1 MKKLDQ
7 NLVILGCI
15 IVFLNSLMLRWP
27 LFSLLSLILLPLLA
41 PTLTKQ
47 TDKNYFAKLFYIVI
61 LVFLWLPF
69 SALSFSL
76 ERLNQVALSLSLSA
90 WIFTYRQ
97 LILGIGSMLFLVLYY
112 LALRSFLGIVPYFTT
127 SASFKET
134 LKQSFSKTKHHIWHY
149 AKYIILGGISL
160 LLVDLLGLWATT
172 LVTTPR
178 IAVLY
183 AVSFWTLKQVL
194 VLSLVFWS
202 VKSELPKRLAVVLS
216 AKWKKWGAG
225 VLVLLALGIQVN
237 LAHKALN
244 VDPGT
249 LPLVISHRG
258 VDGKNGVQN
267 TLPAL
272 NKTKHAAKP
281 AYVELDIQETA
292 DRRFVVSHD
301 EDLRKLAHKNLV
313 IADNSLEQLT
323 QVKLKENGHVAY
335 VASFDS
341 YLKQAQKLKQP
352 LLVELKVNQGT
363 GEKFSA
369 YFCEVYGRKLTK
381 KDAVHSM
388 DLSAINELKQRIPK
402 MQAGY
407 ILPFNLF
414 SLAENKADFYS
425 LEYKTA
431 TKNFIK
437 TAHANGKKVY
447 LWTVNSPQ
455 QALMAWVLGADGVIT
470 DEPSKVEKSLAD
482 HSSKTYLKANLKLYL
497 KEMI

>member
-1 MKKLDQ
+1 M
-7 NLVILGCI
+7 ILGCI

-27 LFSLLSLILLPLLA
+27 IFGLVSLILLLLLA
-41 PTLTKQ
+41 TTLTKQ
-47 TDKNYFAKLFYIVI
+47 TGKNYLAKLFYIVI
-61 LVFLWLPF
+61 LLFLWLPF
-69 SALSFSL
+69 GALSFSL
-76 ERLNQVALSLSLSA
+76 ERLNQVALSLPLSA
-90 WIFTYRQ
+90 WIFTNRRI
-97 LILGIGSMLFLVLYY
+97 ILGLGLLIFLVLYY
-112 LALRSFLGIVPYFTT
+112 LALRSFLGIIPYFTT
-127 SASFKET
+127 SASLKET
-134 LKQSFSKTKHHIWHY
+134 LKQSFAKTKHHIWHY
-149 AKYIILGGISL
+149 AKYIVLGGASL
-160 LLVDLLGLWATT
+160 WLVDLLGLWATT
-172 LVTTPR
+172 LVTTQSVA
-178 IAVLY
+178 IIY
-183 AVSFWTLKQVL
+183 AVSFWMLKQIL
-194 VLSLVFWS
+194 LLSLVFWS
-202 VKSELPKRLAVVLS
+202 IKSELISRPAVALP
-216 AKWKKWGAG
+216 ANWKKWGAG

-244 VDPGT
+244 VDPGAQ
-249 LPLVISHRG
+249 PLVISHRG

-272 NKTKHAAKP
+272 DKTTHIAKP

-301 EDLRKLAHKNLV
+301 ENLRKLAHKNLV

-335 VASFDS
+335 VTSFDS

-352 LLVELKVNQGT
+352 LLVELKINQGT
-363 GEKFSA
+363 GKKFSE
-369 YFCEVYGRKLTK
+369 YFCELYGKKLAK

-388 DLSAINELKQRIPK
+388 DLAAINELKQRLPK

-431 TKNFIK
+431 TKNFIQ

-447 LWTVNSPQ
+447 LWTINSPK

-470 DEPSKVEKSLAD
+470 DEPSKIEKSLAD
-482 HSSKTYLKANLKLYL
+482 HRSKTYLKANLKLYL

>member
-41 PTLTKQ
+41 PTLIKQ
-47 TDKNYFAKLFYIVI
+47 TGKNYFAKLFYIVI

-202 VKSELPKRLAVVLS
+202 VKSELPKRLAVVLP

>member
-1 MKKLDQ
+1 M
-7 NLVILGCI
+7 ILGCI
-15 IVFLNSLMLRWP
+15 IVFLNSLMLHWP
-27 LFSLLSLILLPLLA
+27 IFSLLSLILLPLLA
-41 PTLTKQ
+41 TVLTKQ
-47 TDKNYFAKLFYIVI
+47 TGKNYLAKLFYIVI
-61 LVFLWLPF
+61 LLFLWLPF

-76 ERLNQVALSLSLSA
+76 ERLNQVALSLPLST
-90 WIFTYRQ
+90 WFFTNRRI
-97 LILGIGSMLFLVLYY
+97 ILGMGLVSFLVLYY
-112 LALRSFLGIVPYFTT
+112 LALRSFLGIILYFTT
-127 SASFKET
+127 SASLKET
-134 LKQSFSKTKHHIWHY
+134 LKQSFSKTKRHTWHY

-160 LLVDLLGLWATT
+160 WLVDLLGLWATS

-178 IAVLY
+178 VAVLY
-183 AVSFWTLKQVL
+183 AVGFWMLKQVL
-194 VLSLVFWS
+194 LLSLVFWS
-202 VKSELPKRLAVVLS
+202 VKSELPNRSVVVLPTR
-216 AKWKKWGAG
+216 WKKCGAG
-225 VLVLLALGIQVN
+225 ILVLLALGIQLN
-237 LAHKALN
+237 LAYKALN
-244 VDPGT
+244 VAPGT

-272 NKTKHAAKP
+272 DKTTHTAKP

-323 QVKLKENGHVAY
+323 QVKLRENGHVAY
-335 VASFDS
+335 VTSFDS

-363 GEKFSA
+363 GEKFSE
-369 YFCEVYGRKLTK
+369 YFCELYGKKLTK

-388 DLSAINELKQRIPK
+388 DLAAINELKKRVPK

-482 HSSKTYLKANLKLYL
+482 HSSKIYLKANLKLYL

>member
-202 VKSELPKRLAVVLS
+202 VKSELPKRLAVVLP

-313 IADNSLEQLT
+313 IKELGKNLVRIF
-323 QVKLKENGHVAY
+323 VKY
-335 VASFDS
+335 M
-341 YLKQAQKLKQP
+341 
-352 LLVELKVNQGT
+352 
-363 GEKFSA
+363 GES
-369 YFCEVYGRKLTK
+369 
-381 KDAVHSM
+381 
-388 DLSAINELKQRIPK
+388 
-402 MQAGY
+402 
-407 ILPFNLF
+407 
-414 SLAENKADFYS
+414 
-425 LEYKTA
+425 
-431 TKNFIK
+431 
-437 TAHANGKKVY
+437 
-447 LWTVNSPQ
+447 
-455 QALMAWVLGADGVIT
+455 
-470 DEPSKVEKSLAD
+470 
-482 HSSKTYLKANLKLYL
+482 
-497 KEMI
+497 

>member
-1 MKKLDQ
+1 M
-7 NLVILGCI
+7 ILGCI

-27 LFSLLSLILLPLLA
+27 IFGLVSLILLPLLA
-41 PTLTKQ
+41 TTLTKQ
-47 TDKNYFAKLFYIVI
+47 TGKNYLAKLFYIVI
-61 LVFLWLPF
+61 LLFLWLPF

-76 ERLNQVALSLSLSA
+76 ERLNQVALSLPLSA
-90 WIFTYRQ
+90 WIFTNRRI
-97 LILGIGSMLFLVLYY
+97 ILGIGLLIFLVLYY
-112 LALRSFLGIVPYFTT
+112 LALRSFLGIIPYFTT
-127 SASFKET
+127 SASLKET
-134 LKQSFSKTKHHIWHY
+134 LKQSFSKTKHHFWHY
-149 AKYIILGGISL
+149 AKYIVLGGASL
-160 LLVDLLGLWATT
+160 WGVDLLGLWATT
-172 LVTTPR
+172 LVTTQSVA
-178 IAVLY
+178 IIY
-183 AVSFWTLKQVL
+183 AVSFWTLKQIL
-194 VLSLVFWS
+194 LLSLVFWS
-202 VKSELPKRLAVVLS
+202 IKSELISRPAVALP
-216 AKWKKWGAG
+216 ANWKKWGAG

-244 VDPGT
+244 VDQGT

-272 NKTKHAAKP
+272 DKTTHAAKP

-301 EDLRKLAHKNLV
+301 ENLRKLAHKNLV

-335 VASFDS
+335 VTSFDS
-341 YLKQAQKLKQP
+341 YLKQAQKLKQS
-352 LLVELKVNQGT
+352 LLVELKINQGT
-363 GEKFSA
+363 GKKFSE
-369 YFCEVYGRKLTK
+369 YFCELYGKKLAK
-381 KDAVHSM
+381 RDAVHSM
-388 DLSAINELKQRIPK
+388 DLAAINELKQRLPK

-431 TKNFIK
+431 TKNFIQ

-447 LWTVNSPQ
+447 LWTINSPK
-455 QALMAWVLGADGVIT
+455 QALMAGVLGADGVIT
-470 DEPSKVEKSLAD
+470 DVPSKIEKSLAD
-482 HSSKTYLKANLKLYL
+482 RSSKTYLKANLKLYL
-497 KEMI
+497 KGMI

>member
-1 MKKLDQ
+1 M
-7 NLVILGCI
+7 VLGCI

-27 LFSLLSLILLPLLA
+27 LFGLLSLILLPFLA
-41 PTLTKQ
+41 TTLTKQ
-47 TDKNYFAKLFYIVI
+47 NGKNYLAKLFYIVI
-61 LVFLWLPF
+61 LLFLWLPF

-76 ERLNQVALSLSLSA
+76 ERLNQIALSLPLSA
-90 WIFTYRQ
+90 WIFTNRRI
-97 LILGIGSMLFLVLYY
+97 ILGLGLLIFLVLYY
-112 LALRSFLGIVPYFTT
+112 LALRSFLGIIPYFTT
-127 SASFKET
+127 SASLKET
-134 LKQSFSKTKHHIWHY
+134 LTQSFSKIKHHFWHY

-160 LLVDLLGLWATT
+160 WLVDLLGLWATT
-172 LVTTPR
+172 LVTTPS
-178 IAVLY
+178 IAIIY

-194 VLSLVFWS
+194 LLSLVFWS
-202 VKSELPKRLAVVLS
+202 IKSELTSRPAVILP
-216 AKWKKWGAG
+216 ANWKKWGAG

-237 LAHKALN
+237 LAYKALN
-244 VDPGT
+244 VDPGP

-272 NKTKHAAKP
+272 DKTTHAAQP

-292 DRRFVVSHD
+292 DRWFVVSHD
-301 EDLRKLAHKNLV
+301 ENLRKLAHKNLV

-335 VASFDS
+335 VTSFDS

-363 GEKFSA
+363 GKKFSE
-369 YFCEVYGRKLTK
+369 YFCELYGKKLAK
-381 KDAVHSM
+381 RDAVHSM
-388 DLSAINELKQRIPK
+388 DLAAINELKQRLPK

-431 TKNFIK
+431 TKNFIQ

-447 LWTVNSPQ
+447 LWTINSPK

-497 KEMI
+497 KGMI

>member
-202 VKSELPKRLAVVLS
+202 VKSELPKRLAVVLP

-335 VASFDS
+335 MASFDS

-388 DLSAINELKQRIPK
+388 DLSAINELKQRVPK

>member
-112 LALRSFLGIVPYFTT
+112 LALSSFLGIVPYFTT

-202 VKSELPKRLAVVLS
+202 VKSELPKRLAVVLP

>member
-202 VKSELPKRLAVVLS
+202 VKSELPKRLAVVLP

-292 DRRFVVSHD
+292 DCRFVVSHD

-447 LWTVNSPQ
+447 LWTVNSSQ

>member
-1 MKKLDQ
+1 M
-7 NLVILGCI
+7 ILGCI
-15 IVFLNSLMLRWP
+15 IVFLNSLMLHWP
-27 LFSLLSLILLPLLA
+27 IFSLLSLILLPLLA
-41 PTLTKQ
+41 TVLTKQ
-47 TDKNYFAKLFYIVI
+47 TGKNYLAKLFYIVI
-61 LVFLWLPF
+61 LLFLWLPF

-76 ERLNQVALSLSLSA
+76 EHLNQVALSLPLSA
-90 WIFTYRQ
+90 WLFTNRRI
-97 LILGIGSMLFLVLYY
+97 ILGMGLVSFLVLYY
-112 LALRSFLGIVPYFTT
+112 LALRSFLGIILYFTT
-127 SASFKET
+127 SASLKET
-134 LKQSFSKTKHHIWHY
+134 LKQSFSKTKHHTWHY

-160 LLVDLLGLWATT
+160 WLVDLLGLWATS

-178 IAVLY
+178 VAVLY
-183 AVSFWTLKQVL
+183 AVSFWMLKQVL
-194 VLSLVFWS
+194 LLSLVFWS
-202 VKSELPKRLAVVLS
+202 VKSELPNRSVVVLPTR
-216 AKWKKWGAG
+216 WKKCGAG
-225 VLVLLALGIQVN
+225 ILVLLALGIQLN
-237 LAHKALN
+237 LAYKALN
-244 VDPGT
+244 VAPGT

-272 NKTKHAAKP
+272 DKTTHTAKP

-323 QVKLKENGHVAY
+323 QVKLRENGHVAY
-335 VASFDS
+335 VTSFDS

-363 GEKFSA
+363 GKKFSE
-369 YFCEVYGRKLTK
+369 YFCELYGKKLTK

-388 DLSAINELKQRIPK
+388 DLAAINELKKRVPK

>member
-1 MKKLDQ
+1 M
-7 NLVILGCI
+7 ILGCI

-27 LFSLLSLILLPLLA
+27 IFGLVSLILLPLLA
-41 PTLTKQ
+41 TTLTKQ
-47 TDKNYFAKLFYIVI
+47 TGKNYLAKLFYIVI
-61 LVFLWLPF
+61 LLFLWLPF

-76 ERLNQVALSLSLSA
+76 ERLNQVALSLPLSA
-90 WIFTYRQ
+90 WIFTNRRI
-97 LILGIGSMLFLVLYY
+97 ILGIGLLIFLVLYY
-112 LALRSFLGIVPYFTT
+112 LALRSFLGIIPYFTT
-127 SASFKET
+127 SASLKET
-134 LKQSFSKTKHHIWHY
+134 LKQSFSKTKHHFWHY
-149 AKYIILGGISL
+149 AKYIVLGGASL
-160 LLVDLLGLWATT
+160 WGVDLLGLWATT
-172 LVTTPR
+172 LVTTQSVA
-178 IAVLY
+178 IIY
-183 AVSFWTLKQVL
+183 AVSFLTLKQIL
-194 VLSLVFWS
+194 LLSLVFWS
-202 VKSELPKRLAVVLS
+202 IKSELISRPAVALP
-216 AKWKKWGAG
+216 ANWKKWGAG

-244 VDPGT
+244 VDQGT

-272 NKTKHAAKP
+272 DKTTHAAKP

-301 EDLRKLAHKNLV
+301 ENLRKLAHKNLV

-335 VASFDS
+335 VTSFDS
-341 YLKQAQKLKQP
+341 YLKQAQKLKQS
-352 LLVELKVNQGT
+352 LLVELKINQGT
-363 GEKFSA
+363 GKKFSE
-369 YFCEVYGRKLTK
+369 YFCELYGKKLAK
-381 KDAVHSM
+381 RDAVHSM
-388 DLSAINELKQRIPK
+388 DLAAINELKQRLPK

-431 TKNFIK
+431 TKNFIQ

-447 LWTVNSPQ
+447 LWTINSPK

-470 DEPSKVEKSLAD
+470 DVPSKIEKSLAD
-482 HSSKTYLKANLKLYL
+482 RSSKTYLKANLKLYL
-497 KEMI
+497 KGMI

>member
-1 MKKLDQ
+1 
-7 NLVILGCI
+7 
-15 IVFLNSLMLRWP
+15 
-27 LFSLLSLILLPLLA
+27 
-41 PTLTKQ
+41 
-47 TDKNYFAKLFYIVI
+47 KLFYIVI

-97 LILGIGSMLFLVLYY
+97 LILGIGLMLFLVLYY

-178 IAVLY
+178 VAVIY

-202 VKSELPKRLAVVLS
+202 IKSELPTRIAVVLP

-225 VLVLLALGIQVN
+225 VLVLLALGFQVN

-272 NKTKHAAKP
+272 NKTKHTAKP

-369 YFCEVYGRKLTK
+369 YFCELYGRKLGK

-388 DLSAINELKQRIPK
+388 DLNAINELKQRVPK

-431 TKNFIK
+431 TKSFIK

-497 KEMI
+497 KGMI

>member
-1 MKKLDQ
+1 M
-7 NLVILGCI
+7 VLGCI

-27 LFSLLSLILLPLLA
+27 LFGLLSLILLPFLA
-41 PTLTKQ
+41 TTLTKQ
-47 TDKNYFAKLFYIVI
+47 NGKNYLAKLFYIVI
-61 LVFLWLPF
+61 LLFLWLPF

-76 ERLNQVALSLSLSA
+76 ERLNQIALSLPLSA
-90 WIFTYRQ
+90 WIFTNRRI
-97 LILGIGSMLFLVLYY
+97 ILGLGLLIFLVLYY
-112 LALRSFLGIVPYFTT
+112 LALRSFLGIIPYFTT
-127 SASFKET
+127 SASLKET
-134 LKQSFSKTKHHIWHY
+134 LKQSFSKTKHHFWHY

-160 LLVDLLGLWATT
+160 WLVDLLGLWATT
-172 LVTTPR
+172 LVTTPS
-178 IAVLY
+178 IAIIY

-194 VLSLVFWS
+194 LLSLVFWS
-202 VKSELPKRLAVVLS
+202 IKSELTSRPAVILP
-216 AKWKKWGAG
+216 ANWKKWGAG
-225 VLVLLALGIQVN
+225 VLVLLALGIQVD
-237 LAHKALN
+237 LAYKALN
-244 VDPGT
+244 VDPGP

-272 NKTKHAAKP
+272 DKTTHAAQP

-301 EDLRKLAHKNLV
+301 ENLRKLAHKNLV

-335 VASFDS
+335 VTSFDS

-363 GEKFSA
+363 GKKFSE
-369 YFCEVYGRKLTK
+369 YFCELYGKKLAK
-381 KDAVHSM
+381 RDAVHSM
-388 DLSAINELKQRIPK
+388 DLAAINELKQRLPK

-431 TKNFIK
+431 TKNFIQ

-447 LWTVNSPQ
+447 LWTINSPK

-497 KEMI
+497 KGMI

>member
-41 PTLTKQ
+41 PIWTKQ
-47 TDKNYFAKLFYIVI
+47 TGKNYFAKLFYIVI
-61 LVFLWLPF
+61 LLFLWLPF

-97 LILGIGSMLFLVLYY
+97 LILGIGLMLFLVLYY

-178 IAVLY
+178 VAVIY

-202 VKSELPKRLAVVLS
+202 IKSELPTRIAVVLP

-225 VLVLLALGIQVN
+225 VLVLLALGFQVN
-237 LAHKALN
+237 LAYKALN

-272 NKTKHAAKP
+272 NKTKHTAKP

-369 YFCEVYGRKLTK
+369 YFCELYGRKLTK

-388 DLSAINELKQRIPK
+388 DLNAINELKQRVPK

-431 TKNFIK
+431 TKSFIK

-497 KEMI
+497 KGMI

>member
-1 MKKLDQ
+1 M
-7 NLVILGCI
+7 VLGCI

-27 LFSLLSLILLPLLA
+27 LFGLLSLILLPFLA
-41 PTLTKQ
+41 TTLTKQ
-47 TDKNYFAKLFYIVI
+47 NGKNYLAKLFYIVI
-61 LVFLWLPF
+61 LLFLWLPF

-76 ERLNQVALSLSLSA
+76 ERLNQIALSLPLSA
-90 WIFTYRQ
+90 WIFTNRRI
-97 LILGIGSMLFLVLYY
+97 ILGLGLLIFLVLYY
-112 LALRSFLGIVPYFTT
+112 LALRSFLGIIPYFTT
-127 SASFKET
+127 SASLKET
-134 LKQSFSKTKHHIWHY
+134 LKQSFSKTKHHFWHY

-160 LLVDLLGLWATT
+160 WLVDLLGLWATT
-172 LVTTPR
+172 LVTTPSVA
-178 IAVLY
+178 IIY
-183 AVSFWTLKQVL
+183 AVSFWTLKQIL
-194 VLSLVFWS
+194 LLSLVFWS
-202 VKSELPKRLAVVLS
+202 IKSELTSRPAVALP
-216 AKWKKWGAG
+216 ANWKKWGAG
-225 VLVLLALGIQVN
+225 VLVLLALGIQVD
-237 LAHKALN
+237 LAYKALN
-244 VDPGT
+244 VDPGP

-272 NKTKHAAKP
+272 DKTTHAAQP

-301 EDLRKLAHKNLV
+301 ENLRKLAHKNLV

-335 VASFDS
+335 VTSFDS

-363 GEKFSA
+363 GKKFSE
-369 YFCEVYGRKLTK
+369 YFCELYGKKLAK
-381 KDAVHSM
+381 RDAVHSM
-388 DLSAINELKQRIPK
+388 DLAAINELKQRLPK

-414 SLAENKADFYS
+414 SLAQNKADFYS

-431 TKNFIK
+431 TKNFIQ

-447 LWTVNSPQ
+447 LWTINSPK

-497 KEMI
+497 KGMI

>member
-1 MKKLDQ
+1 
-7 NLVILGCI
+7 
-15 IVFLNSLMLRWP
+15 MLRWP
-27 LFSLLSLILLPLLA
+27 LFGLLSLILLPFLA
-41 PTLTKQ
+41 TTLTKQ
-47 TDKNYFAKLFYIVI
+47 NGKNYLAKLFYIVI
-61 LVFLWLPF
+61 LLFLWLPF

-76 ERLNQVALSLSLSA
+76 ERLNQIALSLPLSA
-90 WIFTYRQ
+90 WIFTNRRI
-97 LILGIGSMLFLVLYY
+97 ILGLGLLIFLVLYY
-112 LALRSFLGIVPYFTT
+112 LALRSFLGIIPYFTT
-127 SASFKET
+127 SASLKET
-134 LKQSFSKTKHHIWHY
+134 LKQSFSKTKHHFWHY

-160 LLVDLLGLWATT
+160 CLVDLLGLWATT
-172 LVTTPR
+172 LVTTPS
-178 IAVLY
+178 IAIIY

-194 VLSLVFWS
+194 LLSLVFWS
-202 VKSELPKRLAVVLS
+202 IKSELTSRPAVILP
-216 AKWKKWGAG
+216 ANWKKWGAG
-225 VLVLLALGIQVN
+225 VLVLLALGIQVD
-237 LAHKALN
+237 LAYKALN
-244 VDPGT
+244 VDPGP

-272 NKTKHAAKP
+272 DKTTHAAQP

-301 EDLRKLAHKNLV
+301 ENLRKLAHKNLV

-335 VASFDS
+335 VTSFDS

-363 GEKFSA
+363 GKKFSE
-369 YFCEVYGRKLTK
+369 YFCELYGKKLAK
-381 KDAVHSM
+381 RDAVHSM
-388 DLSAINELKQRIPK
+388 DLAAINELKQRLPK

-431 TKNFIK
+431 TKNFIQ

-447 LWTVNSPQ
+447 LWTINSPK

-497 KEMI
+497 KGMI

>member
-1 MKKLDQ
+1 M
-7 NLVILGCI
+7 ILGCI

-27 LFSLLSLILLPLLA
+27 LFGLLSLILLPFLA
-41 PTLTKQ
+41 TTLTKQ
-47 TDKNYFAKLFYIVI
+47 KGKNYLAKLFYIVI
-61 LVFLWLPF
+61 LLFLWLPF

-76 ERLNQVALSLSLSA
+76 ERLNQIALSLPLSA
-90 WIFTYRQ
+90 WIFTNRRI
-97 LILGIGSMLFLVLYY
+97 ILGLGLLIFLVLYY
-112 LALRSFLGIVPYFTT
+112 LALRSFLGIIPYFTT
-127 SASFKET
+127 SASLKET
-134 LKQSFSKTKHHIWHY
+134 LKQSFSKTKYHFWHY

-160 LLVDLLGLWATT
+160 WLVDLLGLWATT
-172 LVTTPR
+172 LVTTPS
-178 IAVLY
+178 IAIIY

-194 VLSLVFWS
+194 LLSLVFWS
-202 VKSELPKRLAVVLS
+202 IKSELTSRPAVILP
-216 AKWKKWGAG
+216 ANWKKWGAG

-237 LAHKALN
+237 LAYKALN
-244 VDPGT
+244 VDPGP

-272 NKTKHAAKP
+272 DKTMHTAKP

-301 EDLRKLAHKNLV
+301 ENLRKLAHKNLV

-335 VASFDS
+335 VTSFDS

-363 GEKFSA
+363 GKKFSE
-369 YFCEVYGRKLTK
+369 YFCELYGKKLAK
-381 KDAVHSM
+381 RDAVHSM
-388 DLSAINELKQRIPK
+388 DLAAINELKQHLPK

-431 TKNFIK
+431 TKNFIQ

-447 LWTVNSPQ
+447 LWTINSPK

-497 KEMI
+497 KGMI

>member
-202 VKSELPKRLAVVLS
+202 VKSELPKRLAVVLPS
-216 AKWKKWGAG
+216 KWKKWGAG

>member
-1 MKKLDQ
+1 M
-7 NLVILGCI
+7 ILGCI

-27 LFSLLSLILLPLLA
+27 LLGLVSLILLPLLA
-41 PTLTKQ
+41 TTLTKK
-47 TDKNYFAKLFYIVI
+47 TGKNYLAKLFYIVI
-61 LVFLWLPF
+61 LLFLWLPF

-76 ERLNQVALSLSLSA
+76 ERLNQVALSLPLSA
-90 WIFTYRQ
+90 WIFTNRRI
-97 LILGIGSMLFLVLYY
+97 LLGIGLLIFLMLYY
-112 LALRSFLGIVPYFTT
+112 LALRSFLGIIPYFTT
-127 SASFKET
+127 SASLKET
-134 LKQSFSKTKHHIWHY
+134 LKQSFAKTKHHFWHY
-149 AKYIILGGISL
+149 AKYIVLGGASL
-160 LLVDLLGLWATT
+160 WLVDLLGLWATT
-172 LVTTPR
+172 LVTTQSVA
-178 IAVLY
+178 IIY
-183 AVSFWTLKQVL
+183 AVIFWTLKQIL
-194 VLSLVFWS
+194 LLSLVFWS
-202 VKSELPKRLAVVLS
+202 IKSELISRPAN
-216 AKWKKWGAG
+216 WKKWGAG

-237 LAHKALN
+237 LAYKALN
-244 VDPGT
+244 VDPGAQ
-249 LPLVISHRG
+249 PLVISHRG

-272 NKTKHAAKP
+272 DKTTHAAKP

-301 EDLRKLAHKNLV
+301 ENLRKLAHKNLV

-335 VASFDS
+335 VTSFDS

-352 LLVELKVNQGT
+352 LLVELKINQGT
-363 GEKFSA
+363 GKKFSE
-369 YFCEVYGRKLTK
+369 YFCELYGKKLAK

-388 DLSAINELKQRIPK
+388 DLAAINELKQHLPK

-431 TKNFIK
+431 TKNFIQ

-447 LWTVNSPQ
+447 LWTINSPK

-470 DEPSKVEKSLAD
+470 DEPSKIEKSLAD

-497 KEMI
+497 KGMI

>member
-1 MKKLDQ
+1 M
-7 NLVILGCI
+7 VLGCI

-27 LFSLLSLILLPLLA
+27 LFGLLSLILLPFLA
-41 PTLTKQ
+41 TTLTKQ
-47 TDKNYFAKLFYIVI
+47 NGKNYLAKLFYIVI
-61 LVFLWLPF
+61 LLFLWLPF

-76 ERLNQVALSLSLSA
+76 ERLNQIALSLPLSA
-90 WIFTYRQ
+90 WIFTNRRI
-97 LILGIGSMLFLVLYY
+97 ILGLGLLIFLVLYY
-112 LALRSFLGIVPYFTT
+112 LALRSFLGIIPYFTT
-127 SASFKET
+127 SASLKET
-134 LKQSFSKTKHHIWHY
+134 LKQSFAKTKHHFWHY

-160 LLVDLLGLWATT
+160 WLVDLLGLWATT
-172 LVTTPR
+172 LVTTPS
-178 IAVLY
+178 IAIIY

-194 VLSLVFWS
+194 LLSIVFWS
-202 VKSELPKRLAVVLS
+202 IKSELISRPAVILP
-216 AKWKKWGAG
+216 ANWKKWGAG

-244 VDPGT
+244 VDPGAQ
-249 LPLVISHRG
+249 PLVISHRG

-272 NKTKHAAKP
+272 DKTTHIAKP

-301 EDLRKLAHKNLV
+301 ENLRKLAHKNLV

-335 VASFDS
+335 VTSFDS

-363 GEKFSA
+363 GKKFSE
-369 YFCEVYGRKLTK
+369 YFCELYGKKLAK
-381 KDAVHSM
+381 RDAVHSM
-388 DLSAINELKQRIPK
+388 DLAAINELKQRLPK

-431 TKNFIK
+431 TKNFIQ

-447 LWTVNSPQ
+447 LWTINSPK

-497 KEMI
+497 KGMI

>member
-1 MKKLDQ
+1 M
-7 NLVILGCI
+7 VLGCI

-27 LFSLLSLILLPLLA
+27 LFGLLSLILLPFLA
-41 PTLTKQ
+41 TTLTKQ
-47 TDKNYFAKLFYIVI
+47 NGKNYLAKLFYIVI
-61 LVFLWLPF
+61 LLFLWLPF

-76 ERLNQVALSLSLSA
+76 ERLNQIALSLPLSA
-90 WIFTYRQ
+90 WIFTNRRI
-97 LILGIGSMLFLVLYY
+97 ILGLGLLIFLVLYY
-112 LALRSFLGIVPYFTT
+112 LALRSFLGIIPYFTT
-127 SASFKET
+127 SASLKET
-134 LKQSFSKTKHHIWHY
+134 LKQSFSKTKHHFWHY

-160 LLVDLLGLWATT
+160 CLVDLLGLWATT
-172 LVTTPR
+172 LVTTPS
-178 IAVLY
+178 IAIIY

-194 VLSLVFWS
+194 LLSLVFWS
-202 VKSELPKRLAVVLS
+202 IKSELTSRPAVILP
-216 AKWKKWGAG
+216 ANWKKWGAG
-225 VLVLLALGIQVN
+225 VLVLLALGIQVD
-237 LAHKALN
+237 LAYKALN
-244 VDPGT
+244 VDPGP

-272 NKTKHAAKP
+272 DKTTHAAQP

-301 EDLRKLAHKNLV
+301 ENLRKLAHKNLV

-335 VASFDS
+335 VTSFDS

-363 GEKFSA
+363 GKKFSE
-369 YFCEVYGRKLTK
+369 YFCELYGKKLAK
-381 KDAVHSM
+381 RDAVHSM
-388 DLSAINELKQRIPK
+388 DLAAINELKQRLPK

-431 TKNFIK
+431 TKNFIQ

-447 LWTVNSPQ
+447 LWTINSPK

-497 KEMI
+497 KGMI

>member
-1 MKKLDQ
+1 M
-7 NLVILGCI
+7 ILGCI

-27 LFSLLSLILLPLLA
+27 IFGLVSLILLPLLA
-41 PTLTKQ
+41 TTLTKQ
-47 TDKNYFAKLFYIVI
+47 TEKNYLAKLFYIVI
-61 LVFLWLPF
+61 LLFLWLPF

-76 ERLNQVALSLSLSA
+76 ERLNQVALSLPLSA
-90 WIFTYRQ
+90 WIFTNRRI
-97 LILGIGSMLFLVLYY
+97 LLGIGLLIFLMLYY
-112 LALRSFLGIVPYFTT
+112 LALRSFLGIIPYFTT
-127 SASFKET
+127 LASLKET
-134 LKQSFSKTKHHIWHY
+134 LKQSFAKTKHHFWHY
-149 AKYIILGGISL
+149 AKYIVLGGASL
-160 LLVDLLGLWATT
+160 WLIDLLGLRATT
-172 LVTTPR
+172 LVTNPSVA
-178 IAVLY
+178 IIY
-183 AVSFWTLKQVL
+183 AVSFWILKQIL
-194 VLSLVFWS
+194 LLSLVFWS
-202 VKSELPKRLAVVLS
+202 IKSELIGRPAVVLP
-216 AKWKKWGAG
+216 ANWKKWGAG

-244 VDPGT
+244 VDPGA

-272 NKTKHAAKP
+272 DKTTHATKP

-301 EDLRKLAHKNLV
+301 ENLRKLAHKNLV

-335 VASFDS
+335 VTSFDS

-352 LLVELKVNQGT
+352 LLVELKINQGT
-363 GEKFSA
+363 GKKFGE
-369 YFCEVYGRKLTK
+369 YFCELYGKKLAK

-388 DLSAINELKQRIPK
+388 DLAAINELKHRLPK

-431 TKNFIK
+431 TKNFIQ

-447 LWTVNSPQ
+447 LWTINSPK

-470 DEPSKVEKSLAD
+470 DEPSKIEKSLAD

-497 KEMI
+497 KGMI

>member
-202 VKSELPKRLAVVLS
+202 VKSELPTRLAVVLP

-267 TLPAL
+267 TLPSL

-369 YFCEVYGRKLTK
+369 YFCELYGRKLGK

-388 DLSAINELKQRIPK
+388 DLNAINELKQRVPK

-431 TKNFIK
+431 TKSFIK

-497 KEMI
+497 KEMS

>member
-1 MKKLDQ
+1 M
-7 NLVILGCI
+7 
-15 IVFLNSLMLRWP
+15 
-27 LFSLLSLILLPLLA
+27 A
-41 PTLTKQ
+41 
-47 TDKNYFAKLFYIVI
+47 Y
-61 LVFLWLPF
+61 
-69 SALSFSL
+69 
-76 ERLNQVALSLSLSA
+76 
-90 WIFTYRQ
+90 
-97 LILGIGSMLFLVLYY
+97 
-112 LALRSFLGIVPYFTT
+112 
-127 SASFKET
+127 
-134 LKQSFSKTKHHIWHY
+134 
-149 AKYIILGGISL
+149 
-160 LLVDLLGLWATT
+160 
-172 LVTTPR
+172 
-178 IAVLY
+178 
-183 AVSFWTLKQVL
+183 
-194 VLSLVFWS
+194 
-202 VKSELPKRLAVVLS
+202 
-216 AKWKKWGAG
+216 
-225 VLVLLALGIQVN
+225 
-237 LAHKALN
+237 KALN
-244 VDPGT
+244 VDPGP

-272 NKTKHAAKP
+272 DKTTHAAQP

-301 EDLRKLAHKNLV
+301 ENLRKLAHKNLV

-335 VASFDS
+335 VTSFDS

-363 GEKFSA
+363 GKKFSE
-369 YFCEVYGRKLTK
+369 YFCELYGKKLAK
-381 KDAVHSM
+381 RDAVHSM
-388 DLSAINELKQRIPK
+388 DLAAINELKQRLPK

-431 TKNFIK
+431 TKNFIQ

-447 LWTVNSPQ
+447 LWTINSPK

-497 KEMI
+497 KGMI